1 MVSEN
6 NHKILLTAKIGCGKM
21 YESEN
26 KELAEFN
33 QEFMESLSAEQ
44 KAINSVYC
52 EFLLSD
58 ETNWEIFK
66 KKVQNSLDVV

>member
-1 MVSEN
+1 
-6 NHKILLTAKIGCGKM
+6 M